1 MPPVGIASLSQNFIA
16 SRQQWFLGLM
26 LLALHA
32 VLFLEI
38 DSWLARGFVLTHFG
52 LFLLWQPVW
61 GGERNL
67 DIRHA
72 VLVIATGILFT
83 VWTSWWLIAVWIAVL
98 FALIGGNAPSKRQRR
113 QRAILL
119 LAAFYLLAALLMW
132 VVPHLF
138 ADLPLPDAMGLVARY
153 GLLLPIVA
161 IFFIKTETEPETGQR
176 VVDLFYSLLL
186 FLLIAALVLGA
197 FVVRQVNQGGYV
209 LALAQTLGLIAIL
222 LFALSWLWDPR
233 SGFDGVGQL
242 VSRYLLSVGL
252 PFERWMHSLAN
263 LADREA
269 NPEKFLIMAVHEVG
283 GLPWVAGVSW
293 RVPGS
298 ERKLGGVSKFPAE
311 FSFGDLSIVLYSRW
325 ELTPALLLHVK
336 LLIRLL
342 ADFYGAKQREKQE
355 RQNAYT
361 QAVYETGARLT
372 HDVKNL
378 LQSLKSLCVA
388 AETSNENDA
397 EALRA
402 MIQRQLPQIVQ
413 RLQWTMDKL
422 QAPQQAETRDLSAA
436 IWWANLKQRYIS
448 EPVEF
453 KEPDIS
459 MGTVV
464 PAELFDSI
472 ADNLLQNAL
481 QKRKLEPGLRI
492 SVSFSCALKPKLSI
506 CDDGVPLSESVARE
520 LFSGPVPS
528 QTGLGI
534 GLYQAWRQAQEQGY
548 RLRLASNQIGK
559 VCFELVHSGS
569 V

>member
-1 MPPVGIASLSQNFIA
+1 MPPTGIIGLSQNFVA

-32 VLFLEI
+32 VLLLEM
-38 DSWLARGFVLTHFG
+38 DSWLARGFVLSHFG
-52 LFLLWQPVW
+52 LFLLWQPIW

-72 VLVIATGILFT
+72 VLVIVTGVLFT
-83 VWTSWWLIAVWIAVL
+83 VWNSWWLMAVWISVL
-98 FALIGGNAPSKRQRR
+98 FALIGGNVPGKRQRG
-113 QRAILL
+113 QRAISL
-119 LAAFYLLAALLMW
+119 LAAIYLLAVLLMW

-138 ADLPLPDAMGLVARY
+138 ADLKFPDAMSLLARY
-153 GLLLPIVA
+153 GLLLPIVS
-161 IFFIKTETEPETGQR
+161 IFFIKTETEPESGQR

-186 FLLIAALVLGA
+186 FLLTAALVLGA
-197 FVVRQVNQGGYV
+197 FVVKQVNQGGYA
-209 LALAQTLGLIAIL
+209 LALVQTLGMISIL

-233 SGFDGVGQL
+233 SGFDGMGQL

-269 NPEKFLIMAVHEVG
+269 NPEKFLIMAVHEITV
-283 GLPWVAGVSW
+283 LPWVAGISW

-298 ERKLGGVSKFPAE
+298 ERKQGGVSKFPAE
-311 FSFGDLSIVLYSRW
+311 FSYGDLNMVLYSKW
-325 ELTPALLLHVK
+325 ELSPALLLHVK
-336 LLIRLL
+336 LLLRLL
-342 ADFYGAKQREKQE
+342 ADFYSAKQREKQE

-402 MIQRQLPQIVQ
+402 LIQRQLPQIVQ

-422 QAPQQAETRDLSAA
+422 QAPQKSETREVPAPD
-436 IWWANLKQRYIS
+436 WWGNFKQRNIS

-453 KEPDIS
+453 KDLDIA
-459 MGTVV
+459 TNTLV

-506 CDDGVPLSESVARE
+506 CDDGVPLSESVARQ

-534 GLYQAWRQAQEQGY
+534 GLYQAWRQAEEQGY

-559 VCFELVHSGS
+559 VCFELSPAA
-569 V
+569 

>member
-1 MPPVGIASLSQNFIA
+1 MPPTGILSLSQNFVA

-32 VLFLEI
+32 VLVLEI
-38 DSWLARGFVLTHFG
+38 DNWLARGFVLSHFG
-52 LFLLWQPVW
+52 LFLLWQPIW

-72 VLVIATGILFT
+72 VLVIVTGVLFT
-83 VWTSWWLIAVWIAVL
+83 VWNSWWLMAVWISVL
-98 FALIGGNAPSKRQRR
+98 FALIGGNVPGKRQRG
-113 QRAILL
+113 QRAISL
-119 LAAFYLLAALLMW
+119 LAAIYLLAVLLMW

-138 ADLPLPDAMGLVARY
+138 ADLKFPDAMSLLARY
-153 GLLLPIVA
+153 GLLLPIMA
-161 IFFIKTETEPETGQR
+161 IFFIKTETESESGQR

-186 FLLIAALVLGA
+186 FLLTAALVLGA
-197 FVVRQVNQGGYV
+197 FVVKQVNQGGYV
-209 LALAQTLGLIAIL
+209 LALTQTLGLISIL

-233 SGFDGVGQL
+233 SGFDGMGQL

-269 NPEKFLIMAVHEVG
+269 NPEKFLIMAVHEITA
-283 GLPWVAGVSW
+283 LPWVAGISW

-298 ERKLGGVSKFPAE
+298 ERKQGGVSKFPAE
-311 FSFGDLSIVLYSRW
+311 FSYGDLSMVLYSKW
-325 ELTPALLLHVK
+325 ELSPALLLHVK
-336 LLIRLL
+336 LLLRLL
-342 ADFYGAKQREKQE
+342 ADFYSAKQREKQE

-402 MIQRQLPQIVQ
+402 LIQRQLPQIVQ

-422 QAPQQAETRDLSAA
+422 QAPQKAETREVPAPD
-436 IWWANLKQRYIS
+436 WWGNFKQRNIS

-453 KEPDIS
+453 KDLDIA
-459 MGTVV
+459 TNTLV

-506 CDDGVPLSESVARE
+506 CDDGVPLSESVARQ

-534 GLYQAWRQAQEQGY
+534 GLYQAWRQAEEQGY

-559 VCFELVHSGS
+559 VCFELSPAA
-569 V
+569 

>member
-1 MPPVGIASLSQNFIA
+1 MPPTGIISLSQNFVA

-32 VLFLEI
+32 ALVLEI
-38 DSWLARGFVLTHFG
+38 DSWLARGFVLSHFG
-52 LFLLWQPVW
+52 LFLLWQPIW

-67 DIRHA
+67 DMRHA
-72 VLVIATGILFT
+72 VLVIVAGVLFT
-83 VWTSWWLIAVWIAVL
+83 VWNSWWLIAVWISVL
-98 FALIGGNAPSKRQRR
+98 FALIGGNVPGKRQRG
-113 QRAILL
+113 QRAVSL
-119 LAAFYLLAALLMW
+119 LAAIYLLAVLLMW

-138 ADLPLPDAMGLVARY
+138 ADLRFPDAMSLLARY
-153 GLLLPIVA
+153 GLLLPVVA
-161 IFFIKTETEPETGQR
+161 IFFIRTESEPASGQR

-186 FLLIAALVLGA
+186 FLLTAALVLGA
-197 FVVRQVNQGGYV
+197 FVVKQVNQGGYV
-209 LALAQTLGLIAIL
+209 LALAQTLGLISIL

-233 SGFDGVGQL
+233 SGFDGMGQL

-269 NPEKFLIMAVHEVG
+269 NPEKFLIMAVHEIAA
-283 GLPWVAGVSW
+283 LPWVAGVSW

-298 ERKLGGVSKFPAE
+298 ERKQGGVSKFPAE
-311 FSFGDLSIVLYSRW
+311 FSYGDLSMVLYSKW
-325 ELTPALLLHVK
+325 ELSPALLLHVK
-336 LLIRLL
+336 LLLRLL
-342 ADFYGAKQREKQE
+342 ADFYSAKQREKQE

-397 EALRA
+397 EALRSL
-402 MIQRQLPQIVQ
+402 IQRQLPQIVQ

-422 QAPQQAETRDLSAA
+422 QAPQKAETREVPALD
-436 IWWANLKQRYIS
+436 WWGNLKQRNIS

-453 KEPDIS
+453 KDLDIAAN
-459 MGTVV
+459 TLV

-506 CDDGVPLSESVARE
+506 CDDGVPLSESVARQ

-534 GLYQAWRQAQEQGY
+534 GLYQAWRQAEEQGY

-559 VCFELVHSGS
+559 VCFELSPAA
-569 V
+569 

>member
-1 MPPVGIASLSQNFIA
+1 MPPTRIVSLSQNFVA

-32 VLFLEI
+32 VLLLEI
-38 DSWLARGFVLTHFG
+38 DSWLARAFVLSHFG
-52 LFLLWQPVW
+52 LFLLWQPIW

-67 DIRHA
+67 DIRHV
-72 VLVIATGILFT
+72 VLVIVTGVLFT
-83 VWTSWWLIAVWIAVL
+83 VWNSWWLMAVWISVL
-98 FALIGGNAPSKRQRR
+98 FALIGGNVPSKRQRG
-113 QRAILL
+113 QRAISL
-119 LAAFYLLAALLMW
+119 LAAIYLLAVLLMW

-138 ADLPLPDAMGLVARY
+138 VDLKFPDVMSLLARY

-161 IFFIKTETEPETGQR
+161 IFFIKTETEPESGQR

-186 FLLIAALVLGA
+186 FLLTAALVLGA
-197 FVVRQVNQGGYV
+197 FVVRQVNQGGYA

-263 LADREA
+263 LADREV
-269 NPEKFLIMAVHEVG
+269 NPEKFLIMAVHEIAA
-283 GLPWVAGVSW
+283 LPWVAGASW

-298 ERKLGGVSKFPAE
+298 ERKQGGVSKFPAE
-311 FSFGDLSIVLYSRW
+311 FSYGDLSMVLYSKW
-325 ELTPALLLHVK
+325 ELSPALLLHVK

-342 ADFYGAKQREKQE
+342 ADFYSAKQREKQE

-402 MIQRQLPQIVQ
+402 LIQRQLPQIVQ

-422 QAPQQAETRDLSAA
+422 QAPQKAETRDVPAPD
-436 IWWANLKQRYIS
+436 WWSNLKQRYIS

-453 KEPDIS
+453 KDLDIAAS
-459 MGTVV
+459 TLI

-481 QKRKLEPGLRI
+481 QKRKLEPSLNI
-492 SVSFSCALKPKLSI
+492 SVSFSCSLKPKLSI
-506 CDDGVPLSESVARE
+506 CDDGVPLSESIARQ

-534 GLYQAWRQAQEQGY
+534 GLYQAWRQAEEQGY

-559 VCFELVHSGS
+559 VCFELAPAK
-569 V
+569 

>member
-1 MPPVGIASLSQNFIA
+1 MPSTGIISLSQNFVA

-32 VLFLEI
+32 VLVLEI
-38 DSWLARGFVLTHFG
+38 DSWLARGFVLSHFG
-52 LFLLWQPVW
+52 LFLLWQPIW

-72 VLVIATGILFT
+72 VLVIVTGVLFT
-83 VWTSWWLIAVWIAVL
+83 VWNSWWLMAVWISVL
-98 FALIGGNAPSKRQRR
+98 FALIGGNVPGKRQRG
-113 QRAILL
+113 QRAISL
-119 LAAFYLLAALLMW
+119 LAAIYLLAVLLMW

-138 ADLPLPDAMGLVARY
+138 ADLKFPDAMSLLARY
-153 GLLLPIVA
+153 GLLLPIMA
-161 IFFIKTETEPETGQR
+161 IFFIKTETEPESGQR

-186 FLLIAALVLGA
+186 FLLTAALVLGA
-197 FVVRQVNQGGYV
+197 FVVKQVNQGGYV
-209 LALAQTLGLIAIL
+209 LALTQTLGLISIL

-233 SGFDGVGQL
+233 SGFDGMGQL

-269 NPEKFLIMAVHEVG
+269 SPEKFLIMAVHEIAT
-283 GLPWVAGVSW
+283 LPWVAGISW

-298 ERKLGGVSKFPAE
+298 ERKQGGVSRFPAE
-311 FSFGDLSIVLYSRW
+311 FSYGDLNMVLYSKW
-325 ELTPALLLHVK
+325 ELSPALLLHVK
-336 LLIRLL
+336 LLLRLL
-342 ADFYGAKQREKQE
+342 ADFYSAKQREKQE

-388 AETSNENDA
+388 AETSDANDA

-402 MIQRQLPQIVQ
+402 LIQRQLPQIVQ

-422 QAPQQAETRDLSAA
+422 QAPQKAETREVPAPD
-436 IWWANLKQRYIS
+436 WWGNFKQRNIS

-453 KEPDIS
+453 KDLDIA
-459 MGTVV
+459 TNTLV

-481 QKRKLEPGLRI
+481 QKRKLEPGLCI

-506 CDDGVPLSESVARE
+506 CDDGVPLSESVARQ

-534 GLYQAWRQAQEQGY
+534 GLYQAWRQAEEQGY

-559 VCFELVHSGS
+559 VCFELSPAA
-569 V
+569 

>member
-1 MPPVGIASLSQNFIA
+1 MSQNFVA

-32 VLFLEI
+32 VLLLEI
-38 DSWLARGFVLTHFG
+38 DSWLARAFVLSHFG
-52 LFLLWQPVW
+52 LFLLWQPIW

-72 VLVIATGILFT
+72 VLVIVTGVLFT
-83 VWTSWWLIAVWIAVL
+83 VWNSWWLMAVWISVL
-98 FALIGGNAPSKRQRR
+98 FALIGGNVPAKRQRG
-113 QRAILL
+113 QRAISL
-119 LAAFYLLAALLMW
+119 LAAIYLLAVLLMW

-138 ADLPLPDAMGLVARY
+138 IDLKFPDVMSLLARY

-161 IFFIKTETEPETGQR
+161 IFFIKTETEPESGQR

-186 FLLIAALVLGA
+186 FLLTAALVLGA
-197 FVVRQVNQGGYV
+197 FVVRQVNQGGYA
-209 LALAQTLGLIAIL
+209 LALAQTLGLIAVL

-263 LADREA
+263 LADREV
-269 NPEKFLIMAVHEVG
+269 NPEKFLIMAVHEITA
-283 GLPWVAGVSW
+283 LPWVAGVSW

-298 ERKLGGVSKFPAE
+298 ERKQGGVSRFPAE
-311 FSFGDLSIVLYSRW
+311 FSYGDLSMVLYSKW
-325 ELTPALLLHVK
+325 ELSPALLLHVK

-342 ADFYGAKQREKQE
+342 ADFYSAKQREKQE

-402 MIQRQLPQIVQ
+402 LIQRQLPQIVQ

-422 QAPQQAETRDLSAA
+422 QAPQKAETRDIPAPV
-436 IWWANLKQRYIS
+436 WWGNLKQRYIS

-453 KEPDIS
+453 KDLDIAAS
-459 MGTVV
+459 TPV

-481 QKRKLEPGLRI
+481 QKRKLEPGLNI
-492 SVSFSCALKPKLSI
+492 SVSFSCSLKPKLSI
-506 CDDGVPLSESVARE
+506 CDDGVPLSESIARQ

-534 GLYQAWRQAQEQGY
+534 GLYQAWRQAEEQGY
-548 RLRLASNQIGK
+548 RLRLASNHIGK
-559 VCFELVHSGS
+559 VCFELAPAQ
-569 V
+569 

>member
-1 MPPVGIASLSQNFIA
+1 MPPTGIIGLSQNFVA

-32 VLFLEI
+32 VLLLEI
-38 DSWLARGFVLTHFG
+38 DSWLARGFVLSHFG
-52 LFLLWQPVW
+52 LFLLWQPIW

-72 VLVIATGILFT
+72 VLVIVTGVLFT
-83 VWTSWWLIAVWIAVL
+83 VWNSWWLMAVWISVL
-98 FALIGGNAPSKRQRR
+98 FALIGGNVPGKRQRG
-113 QRAILL
+113 QRAISL
-119 LAAFYLLAALLMW
+119 LAAIYLLAVLLMW

-138 ADLPLPDAMGLVARY
+138 ADLRFPDAMSLLARY
-153 GLLLPIVA
+153 GLLLPIVS
-161 IFFIKTETEPETGQR
+161 IFFIKTETEPESGQR

-186 FLLIAALVLGA
+186 FLLTAALVLGA
-197 FVVRQVNQGGYV
+197 FVVKQVNQGGYA
-209 LALAQTLGLIAIL
+209 LALVQTLGMISIL

-233 SGFDGVGQL
+233 SGFDGMGQL

-269 NPEKFLIMAVHEVG
+269 NPEKFLIMAVHEITV
-283 GLPWVAGVSW
+283 LPWVAGISW

-298 ERKLGGVSKFPAE
+298 ERKQGGVSKFPAE
-311 FSFGDLSIVLYSRW
+311 FSYGDLNMVLYSKW
-325 ELTPALLLHVK
+325 ELSPALLLHVK
-336 LLIRLL
+336 LLLRLL
-342 ADFYGAKQREKQE
+342 ADFYSAKQREKQE

-402 MIQRQLPQIVQ
+402 LIQRQLPQIVQ

-422 QAPQQAETRDLSAA
+422 QAPQKSETREVPAPD
-436 IWWANLKQRYIS
+436 WWSNLKQRNIS

-453 KEPDIS
+453 KDLDIA
-459 MGTVV
+459 TNTLV

-506 CDDGVPLSESVARE
+506 CDDGVPLSESVARQ

-534 GLYQAWRQAQEQGY
+534 GLYQAWRQAEEQGY

-559 VCFELVHSGS
+559 VCFELSPAA
-569 V
+569 

>member
-1 MPPVGIASLSQNFIA
+1 MPRTGIASLSQNFIA

-32 VLFLEI
+32 VLLLEI
-38 DSWLARGFVLTHFG
+38 DNWLARAFVLSHFG
-52 LFLLWQPVW
+52 LFLLWQPIW

-72 VLVIATGILFT
+72 VLVIVAGVLFT
-83 VWTSWWLIAVWIAVL
+83 VWNNWWLMAVWISVL
-98 FALIGGNAPSKRQRR
+98 FALIGGNVPAKRQRG
-113 QRAILL
+113 QRAISL
-119 LAAFYLLAALLMW
+119 LAAIYLLAVLLMW

-138 ADLPLPDAMGLVARY
+138 VDLRVPDAMALVARY
-153 GLLLPIVA
+153 GLPLPIVA
-161 IFFIKTETEPETGQR
+161 IFFIKAEAEPESGQR
-176 VVDLFYSLLL
+176 VVELFYSLLL
-186 FLLIAALVLGA
+186 FLLTAALVLGA
-197 FVVRQVNQGGYV
+197 FVVRQVNQGGYA

-242 VSRYLLSVGL
+242 VSRYLFSVGL

-269 NPEKFLIMAVHEVG
+269 NPEKFLIMAVHEIAA
-283 GLPWVAGVSW
+283 LPWVAGVSW
-293 RVPGS
+293 KIPGS
-298 ERKLGGVSKFPAE
+298 ERKQGGISKYPAE
-311 FSFGDLSIVLYSRW
+311 FSFGDLRITLYSKW
-325 ELTPALLLHVK
+325 ELSPALLLHVK

-378 LQSLKSLCVA
+378 LQSLKSLCDA
-388 AETSNENDA
+388 AETSHEGDA

-402 MIQRQLPQIVQ
+402 LIQRQLPQIVQ

-422 QAPQQAETRDLSAA
+422 QTPQRAETRDIPAPD
-436 IWWANLKQRYIS
+436 WWSNLKQRYIS

-453 KEPDIS
+453 IDSDINS
-459 MGTVV
+459 RPVI

-481 QKRKLEPGLRI
+481 QKKKLEPGLRI
-492 SVSFSCALKPKLSI
+492 YASFSCSLRPKLSI
-506 CDDGVPLSESVARE
+506 CDDGVPLSESLAKQ
-520 LFSGPVPS
+520 LFSGPVHS

-534 GLYQAWRQAQEQGY
+534 GLFQAWRQADEQGY

-559 VCFELVHSGS
+559 VCFELSPAA
-569 V
+569 

>member
-1 MPPVGIASLSQNFIA
+1 MPPTGIIGLSQNFVA

-32 VLFLEI
+32 VLLLEM
-38 DSWLARGFVLTHFG
+38 DSWLARGFVLSHFG
-52 LFLLWQPVW
+52 LFLLWQPIW

-72 VLVIATGILFT
+72 VLVIVTGVLFT
-83 VWTSWWLIAVWIAVL
+83 VWNSWWLMAVWISVL
-98 FALIGGNAPSKRQRR
+98 FALIGGNVPGKRQRG
-113 QRAILL
+113 QRAISL
-119 LAAFYLLAALLMW
+119 LAAIYLLAVLLMW

-138 ADLPLPDAMGLVARY
+138 ADLKFPDAMSLLARY
-153 GLLLPIVA
+153 GLLLPIVS
-161 IFFIKTETEPETGQR
+161 IFFIKTETEPESGQR

-186 FLLIAALVLGA
+186 FLLTAALVLGA
-197 FVVRQVNQGGYV
+197 FVVKQVNQGGYA
-209 LALAQTLGLIAIL
+209 LALVQTLGMISIL

-233 SGFDGVGQL
+233 SGFDGMGQL

-269 NPEKFLIMAVHEVG
+269 NPEKFLIMAVHEITV
-283 GLPWVAGVSW
+283 LPWVAGISW

-298 ERKLGGVSKFPAE
+298 ERKQGGVSKFPAE
-311 FSFGDLSIVLYSRW
+311 FSYGDLNMVLYSKW
-325 ELTPALLLHVK
+325 ELSPALLLHVK
-336 LLIRLL
+336 LLLRLL
-342 ADFYGAKQREKQE
+342 ADFYSAKQREKQE

-402 MIQRQLPQIVQ
+402 LIQRQLPQIVQ

-422 QAPQQAETRDLSAA
+422 QAPQKSETREVPAPD
-436 IWWANLKQRYIS
+436 WWGNFKQRNIS

-453 KEPDIS
+453 KDLDIA
-459 MGTVV
+459 TNTLV

-506 CDDGVPLSESVARE
+506 CDDGVPLSESVARQ

-534 GLYQAWRQAQEQGY
+534 GLFQAWRQAEEQGY

-559 VCFELVHSGS
+559 VCFELSPAA
-569 V
+569 

>member
-1 MPPVGIASLSQNFIA
+1 M
-16 SRQQWFLGLM
+16 
-26 LLALHA
+26 
-32 VLFLEI
+32 
-38 DSWLARGFVLTHFG
+38 
-52 LFLLWQPVW
+52 
-61 GGERNL
+61 
-67 DIRHA
+67 
-72 VLVIATGILFT
+72 
-83 VWTSWWLIAVWIAVL
+83 AVWISVL
-98 FALIGGNAPSKRQRR
+98 FALIGGNVPGKRQRG
-113 QRAILL
+113 QRAISL
-119 LAAFYLLAALLMW
+119 LAAIYLLAVLLMW

-138 ADLPLPDAMGLVARY
+138 ADLKFPDAMSLLARY
-153 GLLLPIVA
+153 GLLLPIMA
-161 IFFIKTETEPETGQR
+161 IFFIKTETEPESGQR

-186 FLLIAALVLGA
+186 FLLTAALVLGA
-197 FVVRQVNQGGYV
+197 FVVKQVNQGGYV
-209 LALAQTLGLIAIL
+209 LALTQTLGLISIL

-233 SGFDGVGQL
+233 SGFDGMGQL

-269 NPEKFLIMAVHEVG
+269 SPEKFLIMAVHEIAT
-283 GLPWVAGVSW
+283 LPWVAGISW

-298 ERKLGGVSKFPAE
+298 ERKQGGVSRFPAE
-311 FSFGDLSIVLYSRW
+311 FSYGDLNMVLYSKW
-325 ELTPALLLHVK
+325 ELSPALLLHVK
-336 LLIRLL
+336 LLLRLL
-342 ADFYGAKQREKQE
+342 ADFYSAKQREKQE

-388 AETSNENDA
+388 AETSDANDA

-402 MIQRQLPQIVQ
+402 LIQRQLPQIVQ

-422 QAPQQAETRDLSAA
+422 QAPQKAETREVPAPD
-436 IWWANLKQRYIS
+436 WWGNFKQRNIS

-453 KEPDIS
+453 KDLDIA
-459 MGTVV
+459 TNTLV

-481 QKRKLEPGLRI
+481 QKRKLEPGLCI

-506 CDDGVPLSESVARE
+506 CDDGVPLSESVARQ

-534 GLYQAWRQAQEQGY
+534 GLYQAWRQAEEQGY

-559 VCFELVHSGS
+559 VCFELSPAA
-569 V
+569 

>member
-1 MPPVGIASLSQNFIA
+1 MPPSAIVSLNQNFIA

-32 VLFLEI
+32 VLFLGI
-38 DSWLARGFVLTHFG
+38 DSWLARCFVLTHFG
-52 LFLLWQPVW
+52 FFLLWQPVW

-67 DIRHA
+67 DVRHA
-72 VLVIATGILFT
+72 VLVIGIGLLFT
-83 VWTSWWLIAVWIAVL
+83 VWNSWWLIAVWISVL
-98 FALIGGNAPSKRQRR
+98 FALIGGNVPSKRQRG

-119 LAAFYLLAALLMW
+119 LAATYLLAVLLMW

-138 ADLPLPDAMGLVARY
+138 ADFRLPDIMALVARY
-153 GLLLPIVA
+153 ALLLPIVA
-161 IFFIKTETEPETGQR
+161 IFFIKAESEPETGQR

-186 FLLIAALVLGA
+186 FLLTAALVLGA
-197 FVVRQVNQGGYV
+197 FVVRQMNQGGYV
-209 LALAQTLGLIAIL
+209 LALAKTLALIAIL

-269 NPEKFLIMAVHEVG
+269 NPEKFLIMAVHEVAA
-283 GLPWVAGVSW
+283 LPWVAGVSW
-293 RVPGS
+293 RVAGG
-298 ERKLGGVSKFPAE
+298 ERKQGGVSKFPAE
-311 FSFGDLSIVLYSRW
+311 FSFDDLSIILYSKW

-342 ADFYGAKQREKQE
+342 ADFYSAKQREKQE
-355 RQNAYT
+355 RHNAYT

-402 MIQRQLPQIVQ
+402 MIQRQLPQIAQ

-422 QAPQQAETRDLSAA
+422 QAPQQTETREVPAHV
-436 IWWANLKQRYIS
+436 WWGNLKQRYIS
-448 EPVEF
+448 EAVEF
-453 KEPDIS
+453 RQPDITV
-459 MGTVV
+459 GTLL

-492 SVSFSCALKPKLSI
+492 SVGFSCALKPRLSI
-506 CDDGVPLSESVARE
+506 CDDGVPLNETVAKQ

-534 GLYQAWRQAQEQGY
+534 GLYQAWRQAEEQGY

-559 VCFELVHSGS
+559 VCFELAPAK
-569 V
+569 

>member
-1 MPPVGIASLSQNFIA
+1 MPSVGIASLGQNFIA
-16 SRQQWFLGLM
+16 SRQQWLLGLM

-72 VLVIATGILFT
+72 LLIIVTGILFT

-98 FALIGGNAPSKRQRR
+98 FALIGGNVPSKRQRR
-113 QRAILL
+113 QRAMLL
-119 LAAFYLLAALLMW
+119 VAAFYLLAILLMW

-138 ADLPLPDAMGLVARY
+138 AGLQIPDAMVIVARY
-153 GLLLPIVA
+153 GLLLPILA
-161 IFFIKTETEPETGQR
+161 IFFVRPETEPESGQR

-186 FLLIAALVLGA
+186 FLLTAALVLGA
-197 FVVRQVNQGGYV
+197 FVVHQVNQGGYV
-209 LALAQTLGLIAIL
+209 LALAQALGLIAVL

-269 NPEKFLIMAVHEVG
+269 NPEKFLIMAVHEVAA
-283 GLPWVAGVSW
+283 LPWVAGVTW
-293 RVPGS
+293 RVPGN
-298 ERKLGGVSKFPAE
+298 ERKQGGISKFPAE
-311 FSFGDLSIVLYSRW
+311 FSYGDLSMVLYSKW

-342 ADFYGAKQREKQE
+342 ADFYSAKQRENHE

-388 AETSNENDA
+388 AEMSNENDA

-402 MIQRQLPQIVQ
+402 MIQRQLPQIAQ

-422 QAPQQAETRDLSAA
+422 QAPHQAETRDFPASV
-436 IWWANLKQRYIS
+436 WWANLKQRYIS
-448 EPVEF
+448 ETIEF
-453 KEPDIS
+453 EEPDITQ
-459 MGTVV
+459 GTLV

-481 QKRKLEPGLRI
+481 QKRKLESGLRI
-492 SVSFSCALKPKLSI
+492 TVSFSSALKPRLSI
-506 CDDGVPLSESVARE
+506 CDDGVPLSDSIAKQ

-528 QTGLGI
+528 KTGLGI
-534 GLYQAWRQAQEQGY
+534 GLYQAWRQAEEQGY

-559 VCFELVHSGS
+559 VCFELAAAK
-569 V
+569 

>member
-1 MPPVGIASLSQNFIA
+1 MPPAGIISLSQNFVA
-16 SRQQWFLGLM
+16 SRQQLFLGLM

-32 VLFLEI
+32 VLVLEI
-38 DSWLARGFVLTHFG
+38 DGWLARAFVLSHFG
-52 LFLLWQPVW
+52 LFLLWQPIW

-72 VLVIATGILFT
+72 VLVIISGVLFT
-83 VWTSWWLIAVWIAVL
+83 VWISWWLMAVWISVL
-98 FALIGGNAPSKRQRR
+98 FALIGGNVPGKRQRG
-113 QRAILL
+113 QRAISL
-119 LAAFYLLAALLMW
+119 LAAIYLLAVLLMW

-138 ADLPLPDAMGLVARY
+138 VNLSFPDVMSLLARY

-161 IFFIKTETEPETGQR
+161 IFFIKTETEPETGKR

-186 FLLIAALVLGA
+186 FLLTAALVLGA
-197 FVVRQVNQGGYV
+197 FVVKQVNQGGYA
-209 LALAQTLGLIAIL
+209 LALAQTLGLIAVL

-263 LADREA
+263 LADREV
-269 NPEKFLIMAVHEVG
+269 NPEKFLIMAVHEIAA
-283 GLPWVAGVSW
+283 LPWVAGVSW

-298 ERKLGGVSKFPAE
+298 ERKQGGVSKFPAE
-311 FSFGDLSIVLYSRW
+311 FSYGDLSMVLYSKW
-325 ELTPALLLHVK
+325 ELSPALLLHVK

-342 ADFYGAKQREKQE
+342 ADFYSAKQREKQE

-378 LQSLKSLCVA
+378 LQSLKSLCDA
-388 AETSNENDA
+388 AETSNESDA

-402 MIQRQLPQIVQ
+402 LIQRQLPQIAQ
-413 RLQWTMDKL
+413 RLQWTLDKL
-422 QAPQQAETRDLSAA
+422 QAPQKTETRDIPAPD
-436 IWWANLKQRYIS
+436 WWNNLKQRYIS

-453 KEPDIS
+453 KDLDIIAD
-459 MGTVV
+459 TPV

-481 QKRKLEPGLRI
+481 QKRKLEPGLSI
-492 SVSFSCALKPKLSI
+492 SVSFSCSLKPKLSI
-506 CDDGVPLSESVARE
+506 CDDGVPLSESVARQ

-534 GLYQAWRQAQEQGY
+534 GLYQAWRQAEEQGY
-548 RLRLASNQIGK
+548 RLRLASNRIGK
-559 VCFELVHSGS
+559 VCFELVYTGS